1 MMKCTGTDRTNH
13 PEVCDFCCDMS
24 WQSLLN
30 SIFSLKY
37 KHYLSDPSFDYVIS
51 FVIFYVHEMTQSSFH
66 FSVHCVISDMGTTS
80 KNFVVDSKTCRREKH
95 DKENNEAPEEIKIV
109 KSELN
114 DSFEPD
120 LSGDVKMFPATS
132 GRRVTGRRKN
142 PKKSN
147 STALARNMGMVSTP
161 PLKSMPMSCNTH
173 IRYDDNGDPVLNLRP
188 MFGIVGPNPNPLIQ
202 AQDSKAKVTSI
213 EDNGSSKEEEPFTLV
228 RSNPKR
234 KKRLQK
240 LDSNGSESEVVGT
253 KVIRSST
260 SLSSSPT
267 DSVWFENQ
275 RNQEQNPRISKY
287 WAQRYRLFSKYD
299 QGIQMDEESW

>member
-1 MMKCTGTDRTNH
+1 
-13 PEVCDFCCDMS
+13 
-24 WQSLLN
+24 
-30 SIFSLKY
+30 
-37 KHYLSDPSFDYVIS
+37 
-51 FVIFYVHEMTQSSFH
+51 MTQSTK
-66 FSVHCVISDMGTTS
+66 FSVFYTLRNCRSDMGTTS
-80 KNFVVDSKTCRREKH
+80 KNFVVDNKTCRREKH

-120 LSGDVKMFPATS
+120 LSGDVTLFPATS

-161 PLKSMPMSCNTH
+161 PLKSMPMSSNTH

-188 MFGIVGPNPNPLIQ
+188 MFGIVSPNPNPLIQ
-202 AQDSKAKVTSI
+202 AQDTKAKVTSI
-213 EDNGSSKEEEPFTLV
+213 EDNGSNKKDEEPFTLV
-228 RSNPKR
+228 RSNHKR

>member
-1 MMKCTGTDRTNH
+1 MCM
-13 PEVCDFCCDMS
+13 
-24 WQSLLN
+24 
-30 SIFSLKY
+30 
-37 KHYLSDPSFDYVIS
+37 
-51 FVIFYVHEMTQSSFH
+51 VHEMTQSSK
-66 FSVHCVISDMGTTS
+66 FSVHCVIADMGTTS
-80 KNFVVDSKTCRREKH
+80 KKFVVDNKAEKY

-120 LSGDVKMFPATS
+120 LSGDVKLFPATS

-147 STALARNMGMVSTP
+147 STIVTGNMGMVSTP
-161 PLKSMPMSCNTH
+161 PLKSMPMSSNTH

-188 MFGIVGPNPNPLIQ
+188 MFGIVGLNPNPSIQ
-202 AQDSKAKVTSI
+202 AQDTKAKVTSI
-213 EDNGSSKEEEPFTLV
+213 EDNGSTKEEEPFTLV
-228 RSNPKR
+228 RSNHKR

-253 KVIRSST
+253 KVIRSSA